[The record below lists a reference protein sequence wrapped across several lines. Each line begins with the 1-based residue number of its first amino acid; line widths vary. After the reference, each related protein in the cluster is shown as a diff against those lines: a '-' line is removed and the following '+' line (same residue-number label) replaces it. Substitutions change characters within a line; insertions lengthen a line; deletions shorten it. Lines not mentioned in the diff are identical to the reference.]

1 MTLREYLDQRTR
13 SSGWLFVIFLAMGLA
28 WLLVPSP
35 YHWVAPAV
43 AIAFAVKAGRDSLTT
58 RCPRCLSRLGRLATE
73 AAAVRSSKYPADHR
87 RKLEELG
94 GCPSCG
100 LRLDEEIGTK
110 S

>member
-1 MTLREYLDQRTR
+1 M
-13 SSGWLFVIFLAMGLA
+13 FIVFLAMGLV

-35 YHWVAPAV
+35 YHWVAPPV

-58 RCPRCLSRLGRLATE
+58 RCPRCLGRLGRLATE
-73 AAAVRSSKYPADHR
+73 AAAARSAKDAAAHR

-94 GCPSCG
+94 GCPNCG

-110 S
+110 A